1 MSSNLTMLMA
11 GYFLVFATGFLIML
25 FTVSTYSPAELS
37 RLLWVLL
44 YASVGLVA
52 FSLSGFLAI
61 LLLRLRMGLRAVL
74 TRHTHRILR
83 QSFLIAAI
91 CVFALYLQ
99 SAREL
104 TFFTAAM
111 LVVAGGLLELY
122 FLNSNR

>member
-1 MSSNLTMLMA
+1 MLMA